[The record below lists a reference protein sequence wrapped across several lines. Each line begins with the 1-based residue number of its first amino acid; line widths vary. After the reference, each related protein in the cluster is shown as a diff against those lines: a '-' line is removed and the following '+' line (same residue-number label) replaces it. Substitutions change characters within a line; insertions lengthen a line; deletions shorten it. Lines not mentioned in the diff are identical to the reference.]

1 MSRKLL
7 KSTLLVGVMTLISRI
22 SGLARDIVFAN
33 IMGSGL
39 IADAFFVAFR
49 IPNFFRRIFG
59 EGAFSQSFIPVYSEY
74 HERKSAEEVRAFIDH
89 MAGMLAAI
97 LVVLSLLGILAAP
110 GIVMVIAPGYLDQ
123 PDKFAVTVDA
133 LRLTFP
139 YLLFISLVAMA
150 QGLLNTCGRFGPPA
164 VTPVLLNLCMIAA
177 ALWLVPFTPNEAIA
191 VSLGVLVAG
200 VLQLAFQAPFLR
212 QENVLPVPRPNP
224 RDPGVRRVFRLMLPA
239 IFGVSV
245 AQINILIGTLLA
257 SFLVT
262 GSVSWLYY
270 SDRVMEFPLGVFGI
284 ALATVMLPSL
294 SKLYANQREEAF
306 SELLDWSLRWV
317 CLISVPAMVGMIV
330 LAGPI
335 LTTLFLH
342 GSTTPDDIR
351 MMTLSLTAYAV
362 GLAGFVMVKVL
373 APGFFARQDMKTPV
387 KIAATSMVVNIIL
400 SLLLV
405 SPLKHTGL
413 ALATSLAAWVNASL
427 LLLLLM
433 RGGIFTPQ
441 PGWPKFLGK
450 VAAAAVAMSAVLL
463 WGVGPAD
470 EWMSMG
476 LLDRALVLAVWVLA
490 GAAVYFLVILVFG
503 IRPSQLILKRANF
516 DQ

>member
-7 KSTLLVGVMTLISRI
+7 KSTLVVGVMTLVSRI
-22 SGLARDIVFAN
+22 SGLVRDIVFAN

-74 HERKSAEEVRAFIDH
+74 RERNTAEEVRAFMDR
-89 MAGMLAAI
+89 MAGVLAAI
-97 LVVLSLLGILAAP
+97 LVVLVLLGIWAAP
-110 GIVMVIAPGYLDQ
+110 GIVMVIAPGYLDE
-123 PDKFAVTVDA
+123 PDKFEVTVDA

-139 YLLFISLVAMA
+139 YLLFISLVAMS

-177 ALWLVPFTPNEAIA
+177 AVWLVPVTANEAIA
-191 VSLGVLVAG
+191 VSIGVLVAG
-200 VLQLAFQAPFLR
+200 VLQLAFQVPFLH
-212 QENVLPVPRPNP
+212 QEDVLPVPRPKLG
-224 RDPGVRRVFRLMLPA
+224 DPGVKRVFRLMLPA
-239 IFGVSV
+239 MFGVSV

-294 SKLYANQREEAF
+294 SKLHANNRPEAF
-306 SELLDWSLRWV
+306 SELMDWSLRWV
-317 CLISVPAMVGMIV
+317 FLISVPAMVGMI
-330 LAGPI
+330 LLSGPI
-335 LTTLFLH
+335 LSTLFLH
-342 GSTTPDDIR
+342 GSTTPSDIR
-351 MMTLSLTAYAV
+351 MMSLSLTAYSV
-362 GLAGFVMVKVL
+362 GLAGFVLVKVL

-387 KIAATSMVVNIIL
+387 KIAAAAMVVNIIL
-400 SLLLV
+400 SLILV
-405 SPLKHTGL
+405 SPMQHTGL
-413 ALATSLAAWVNASL
+413 ALATSLAAWINASL
-427 LLLLLM
+427 LLHLLIQQ
-433 RGGIFTPQ
+433 GIFTPQ
-441 PGWPKFLGK
+441 PGWLKFLAK
-450 VAAAAVAMSAVLL
+450 VAAAATAMSAVLL
-463 WGVGPAD
+463 WGVDRLDG
-470 EWMSMG
+470 WMAMG
-476 LLDRALVLAVWVLA
+476 ILDRALVLTAWIAV
-490 GAAVYFLVILVFG
+490 GAVVYFLVILACG

>member
-7 KSTLLVGVMTLISRI
+7 KSTLVVGVMTLISRI
-22 SGLARDIVFAN
+22 SGLVRDIVFAN

-74 HERKSAEEVRAFIDH
+74 REKKGAEEARAFIDH
-89 MAGMLAAI
+89 MAGMLGVI
-97 LVVLSLLGILAAP
+97 LVVLTVLGIWAAP
-110 GIVMVIAPGYLDQ
+110 GFVAVIAPGYLDQ
-123 PDKFAVTVDA
+123 PDKFEITVDA

-139 YLLFISLVAMA
+139 YLLFISLVAMS

-164 VTPVLLNLCMIAA
+164 VTPVLLNLCMIGA
-177 ALWLVPFTPNEAIA
+177 ALWLVPLAANEAIA

-200 VLQLAFQAPFLR
+200 VAQLAFQVPFLR
-212 QENVLPVPRPNP
+212 REGVLPVPRPSTG
-224 RDPGVRRVFRLMLPA
+224 DPGVRRVFRLMLPA
-239 IFGVSV
+239 MFGVSV
-245 AQINILIGTLLA
+245 AQINILVGTLLA

-294 SKLYANQREEAF
+294 SRLHANERPEAF

-317 CLISVPAMVGMIV
+317 FLISVPAMVGMIA

-335 LTTLFLH
+335 LSTLFLH
-342 GSTTPDDIR
+342 GSTTPGDIR

-362 GLAGFVMVKVL
+362 GLAGFVLVKVL

-387 KIAATSMVVNIIL
+387 KIAAASMVVNIVL

-405 SPLKHTGL
+405 SPMKHTGL

-427 LLLLLM
+427 LLHLLM
-433 RGGIFTPQ
+433 QGGIYKPQ
-441 PGWPKFLGK
+441 PGWPRFLGK
-450 VAAAAVAMSAVLL
+450 VAAAAAAMTAVLW
-463 WGVGPAD
+463 WGVGGFDDWVAR
-470 EWMSMG
+470 G
-476 LLDRALVLAVWVLA
+476 LLDRALLLTLWVTVGA
-490 GAAVYFLVILVFG
+490 GVYFAVILACG
-503 IRPSQLILKRANF
+503 IRPRQLILKRANF
-516 DQ
+516 DL

>member
-1 MSRKLL
+1 MSRKIL
-7 KSTLLVGVMTLISRI
+7 KSTLLVGAMTLISRV
-22 SGLARDIVFAN
+22 SGLVRDIVFAN

-74 HERKSAEEVRAFIDH
+74 RERHDEHQVRAFIDH
-89 MAGMLAAI
+89 MAGMLGAV
-97 LVVLSLLGILAAP
+97 LVVVTLLGIWAAP
-110 GIVMVIAPGYLDQ
+110 AFVMVIAPGYLDE
-123 PDKFAVTVDA
+123 PDKFSITVDS

-139 YLLFISLVAMA
+139 YLLFISLVAMS

-164 VTPVLLNLCMIAA
+164 VTPVLLNLCMIGA
-177 ALWLVPFTPNEAIA
+177 ALWLVPFTANEAIA
-191 VSLGVLVAG
+191 VSLGVLAAG
-200 VLQLAFQAPFLR
+200 LLQLGFQVPFLR
-212 QENVLPVPRPNP
+212 QENALPVPRPNH

-239 IFGVSV
+239 MFGVSV
-245 AQINILIGTLLA
+245 AQINILVGTLLA

-294 SKLYANQREEAF
+294 SRLHARERVEAF

-317 CLISVPAMVGMIV
+317 CLISVPAMVGLV
-330 LAGPI
+330 LLAGPI
-335 LTTLFLH
+335 LATLFLH
-342 GSTTPDDIR
+342 GSTTPNDIH
-351 MMTLSLTAYAV
+351 MMSLSLVAYAV
-362 GLAGFVMVKVL
+362 GLAGFVLVKVL

-387 KIAATSMVVNIIL
+387 KVAVVAMVVNILL
-400 SLLLV
+400 SLVLV
-405 SPLKHTGL
+405 SPMAHTGL

-427 LLLLLM
+427 LLHLLIQQGVF
-433 RGGIFTPQ
+433 RPQ
-441 PGWPKFLGK
+441 PGWPRFFAKVG
-450 VAAAAVAMSAVLL
+450 VAAAAMSAALL
-463 WGVGPAD
+463 WGVD
-470 EWMSMG
+470 NTDVWMARDP
-476 LLDRALVLAVWVLA
+476 LWRALLLTGWIAA
-490 GAAVYFLVILVFG
+490 GAAVYFVVILGCG
-503 IRPSQLILKRANF
+503 IRPRQLILKRTDF

>member
-7 KSTLLVGVMTLISRI
+7 KSTAVVGVMTLISRI
-22 SGLARDIVFAN
+22 SGLVRDIVFAN

-74 HERKSAEEVRAFIDH
+74 RERRDAAQAQAFLDH
-89 MAGMLAAI
+89 MAGMLGVA
-97 LVVLSLLGILAAP
+97 LVVLTVLGIWAAP
-110 GIVMVIAPGYLDQ
+110 AFVMVIAPGYIDD
-123 PDKFAVTVDA
+123 PDKFGITVDA

-139 YLLFISLVAMA
+139 YLLFISLVAMS
-150 QGLLNTCGRFGPPA
+150 QGILNTCGRFGPPA

-177 ALWLVPFTPNEAIA
+177 ALWLAPVAANEAIA
-191 VSLGVLVAG
+191 VSFGVLAAG
-200 VLQLAFQAPFLR
+200 FLQLAFQVPFLR
-212 QENVLPVPRPNP
+212 SERALPLPKLSRNNE
-224 RDPGVRRVFRLMLPA
+224 GVRRVLRLMVPA

-245 AQINILIGTLLA
+245 AQVNILIGTLLA

-294 SKLYANQREEAF
+294 SKLHAKQRAEAF
-306 SELLDWSLRWV
+306 SGLLDWSLRWV
-317 CLISVPAMVGMIV
+317 LLISLPAMIGLIL

-335 LTTLFLH
+335 LSTLFLH
-342 GSTTPDDIR
+342 GNTTPEDVR
-351 MMTLSLTAYAV
+351 MMTLSLSAYAA
-362 GLAGFVMVKVL
+362 GLAGFVLVKVL

-387 KIAATSMVVNIIL
+387 KVAAFAMLVNIIF
-400 SLLLV
+400 SLVLV
-405 SPLKHTGL
+405 SPMRHTGL
-413 ALATSLAAWVNASL
+413 ALATSLAAWVNAGL
-427 LLLLLM
+427 LLHLLM
-433 RGGIFTPQ
+433 RERIFLPR
-441 PGWPKFLGK
+441 PGWLKFVAK
-450 VAAAAVAMSAVLL
+450 VAAAGAAMT
-463 WGVGPAD
+463 
-470 EWMSMG
+470 
-476 LLDRALVLAVWVLA
+476 LVLMVGVADLDTWMARGLPQRGLALTAWIGA
-490 GAAVYFLVILVFG
+490 GAAVYFLVILASG
-503 IRPSQLILKRANF
+503 IRPDQLIIKRADF

>member
-7 KSTLLVGVMTLISRI
+7 KSTVVVGVMTLISRI

-59 EGAFSQSFIPVYSEY
+59 EGAFSQAFIPVFSEY
-74 HERKSAEEVRAFIDH
+74 REKRKAREVRAFIDH
-89 MAGMLAAI
+89 MTGMLGVI
-97 LVVLSLLGILAAP
+97 LVGLTLVGIWAAP
-110 GIVMVIAPGYLDQ
+110 GIVMGIAPGYADE
-123 PDKFAVTVDA
+123 PDKFSITVDA

-139 YLLFISLVAMA
+139 YLLFISLVAMS

-164 VTPVLLNLCMIAA
+164 VTPVLLNLCLIAA
-177 ALWLVPFTPNEAIA
+177 ALWLVPFAPNEAVA
-191 VSLGVLVAG
+191 VSVGVLVAG
-200 VLQLAFQAPFLR
+200 VLQLGFQVPFLR
-212 QENVLPVPRPNP
+212 QEGVLPYPRP
-224 RDPGVRRVFRLMLPA
+224 RLKDEGVRRVFKLMLPA

-245 AQINILIGTLLA
+245 AQINILVGTLLA

-294 SKLYANQREEAF
+294 SKLHANERQEDF

-317 CLISVPAMVGMIV
+317 CLISVPAMIGLVI

-335 LTTLFLH
+335 LASLFLH
-342 GSTTPDDIR
+342 GSTTPEDIR
-351 MMTLSLTAYAV
+351 MMTLSLSAYAA
-362 GLAGFVMVKVL
+362 GLGGFVLVKVL

-387 KIAATSMVVNIIL
+387 KVAAIAMVINIVL
-400 SLLLV
+400 SLILV
-405 SPLKHTGL
+405 SPMKHTGL
-413 ALATSLAAWVNASL
+413 ALATSLAAWVNAGL
-427 LLLLLM
+427 LLHLLIQEGVF
-433 RGGIFTPQ
+433 RPRA
-441 PGWPKFLGK
+441 GWGLFLAK
-450 VAAAAVAMSAVLL
+450 VVGAGVVMTLVLL
-463 WGVGPAD
+463 WGVAGPD
-470 EWMSMG
+470 EWMASSI
-476 LLDRALVLAVWVLA
+476 LERALALAMWIGV
-490 GAAVYFLVILVFG
+490 GAVVYFFVILVCG
-503 IRPSQLILKRANF
+503 IRPDQLILKRANF
-516 DQ
+516 D

>member
-7 KSTLLVGVMTLISRI
+7 KSTVVVGIMTLVSRI
-22 SGLARDIVFAN
+22 SGLVRDIVFAN
-33 IMGSGL
+33 IMGSGP

-59 EGAFSQSFIPVYSEY
+59 EGAFSQSFIPVFSEY
-74 HERKSAEEVRAFIDH
+74 REKRDSEETKAFIDH
-89 MAGMLAAI
+89 MAGMLGAI
-97 LVVLSLLGILAAP
+97 LAVLTLLGIWAAP
-110 GIVMVIAPGYLDQ
+110 GFVMVIAPGYIDD
-123 PDKFAVTVDA
+123 PDKFSITVDA

-139 YLLFISLVAMA
+139 YLLFISLVAMS

-177 ALWLVPFTPNEAIA
+177 ALWLAPFTPNEAVA

-200 VLQLAFQAPFLR
+200 VLQLVFQIPFLR
-212 QENVLPVPRPNP
+212 SEGVLPFPRPKLK
-224 RDPGVRRVFRLMLPA
+224 DEGVRRVFKLMLPA

-294 SKLYANQREEAF
+294 SKLHAKERTEAF

-317 CLISVPAMVGMIV
+317 FLISVPAMVGLIL

-335 LTTLFLH
+335 LSTLFLH

-351 MMTLSLTAYAV
+351 MMSLSLAAYAA
-362 GLAGFVMVKVL
+362 GLAGFVLVKVL

-387 KIAATSMVVNIIL
+387 KVAAFAMAINIVL
-400 SLLLV
+400 SLILV
-405 SPLKHTGL
+405 SPMKHTGL
-413 ALATSLAAWVNASL
+413 ALATSLAAWVNAL
-427 LLLLLM
+427 LLLHLLM
-433 RGGIFTPQ
+433 HEGIFKPR
-441 PGWPKFLGK
+441 PGWPKFLSK
-450 VAAAAVAMSAVLL
+450 VGAAAAAMAAVLI
-463 WGVGPAD
+463 WGVGSTD
-470 EWMSMG
+470 EWMG
-476 LLDRALVLAVWVLA
+476 REIVNRASSLAAWIGV
-490 GAAVYFLVILVFG
+490 GAAVYFLVILACGV
-503 IRPSQLILKRANF
+503 RPGQLILKRANF

>member
-7 KSTLLVGVMTLISRI
+7 KSTAIVGVMTLISRI

-74 HERKSAEEVRAFIDH
+74 REKRDAAQARAFLDH
-89 MAGMLAAI
+89 MAGMLGAV
-97 LVVLSLLGILAAP
+97 LVVLTLLGIWAAP
-110 GIVMVIAPGYLDQ
+110 GFVMVIAPGYIDD
-123 PDKFAVTVDA
+123 PDKFAITVDA

-139 YLLFISLVAMA
+139 YLLFISLVAMS
-150 QGLLNTCGRFGPPA
+150 QGILNTCGRFGPPA
-164 VTPVLLNLCMIAA
+164 VTPVLLNLCMIGA
-177 ALWLVPFTPNEAIA
+177 ALWLVPVTANEAIA
-191 VSLGVLVAG
+191 VSLGVLAAG
-200 VLQLAFQAPFLR
+200 FLQLAFQVPFLQR
-212 QENVLPVPRPNP
+212 EGALPLPRLGR
-224 RDPGVRRVFRLMLPA
+224 RDAGVRRVLRLMVPA

-294 SKLYANQREEAF
+294 SKLHANERAEAF
-306 SELLDWSLRWV
+306 SGLLDWSLRWV
-317 CLISVPAMVGMIV
+317 LLISLPAMIGLIL

-335 LTTLFLH
+335 LSALFLH

-351 MMTLSLTAYAV
+351 MMTLSLSAYAV
-362 GLAGFVMVKVL
+362 GLAGFVLVKVL

-387 KIAATSMVVNIIL
+387 KVAAAAMVVNIIL

-405 SPLKHTGL
+405 SPLQHTGL
-413 ALATSLAAWVNASL
+413 ALATSLAAWVNAL
-427 LLLLLM
+427 LLLHLLM
-433 RGGIFTPQ
+433 QERIFVPR
-441 PGWPKFLGK
+441 PGWLRFAAKV
-450 VAAAAVAMSAVLL
+450 VAAGAAM
-463 WGVGPAD
+463 
-470 EWMSMG
+470 
-476 LLDRALVLAVWVLA
+476 ALVLVWGVADADAWMARSVMERAGALAVWIGV
-490 GAAVYFLVILVFG
+490 GAAVYFFVILASG
-503 IRPSQLILKRANF
+503 IRPQQLILKRADF
-516 DQ
+516 D

>member
-7 KSTLLVGVMTLISRI
+7 KSTLVVGVMTLISRI
-22 SGLARDIVFAN
+22 SGLVRDIVFAN
-33 IMGSGL
+33 ILGSGL

-74 HERKSAEEVRAFIDH
+74 RERRSAKEARAFLDH
-89 MAGMLAAI
+89 MAGMLGAI
-97 LVVLSLLGILAAP
+97 LVGLTLLGIWAAP
-110 GIVMVIAPGYLDQ
+110 GFVMVIAPGYLDQ

-139 YLLFISLVAMA
+139 YMLFISLVAMA
-150 QGLLNTCGRFGPPA
+150 AGVLNTCGRFAAPA

-177 ALWLVPFTPNEAIA
+177 AFWLVPFTSNEAIA
-191 VSLGVLVAG
+191 ISLGVLAAG
-200 VLQLAFQAPFLR
+200 VLQLAFQVPFLHR
-212 QENVLPVPRPNP
+212 ERMLPFPRPSLKNE
-224 RDPGVRRVFRLMLPA
+224 GVRRVFRLMLPA

-294 SKLYANQREEAF
+294 SKLHANQRADDF
-306 SELLDWSLRWV
+306 SALLDWSLRWV
-317 CLISVPAMVGMIV
+317 VLISVPAMIGLIL

-342 GSTTPDDIR
+342 GSTTPDDVR
-351 MMTLSLTAYAV
+351 MMTLALAAYAV
-362 GLAGFVMVKVL
+362 GLAAFVLVKVL

-387 KIAATSMVVNIIL
+387 KVAAASMVVNIIL
-400 SLLLV
+400 SLVLV
-405 SPLKHTGL
+405 SPMKHYGL
-413 ALATSLAAWVNASL
+413 ALATSLAAWVNAL
-427 LLLLLM
+427 LLLHLLM
-433 RGGIFTPQ
+433 QGEIFRPQ
-441 PGWPKFLGK
+441 AGWSTFLFK
-450 VAAAAVAMSAVLL
+450 VGAAAMAMAALL
-463 WGVGPAD
+463 YWGVGDAD
-470 EWMSMG
+470 QWMARG
-476 LLDRALVLAVWVLA
+476 ILDRALALAMWVVA
-490 GAAVYFLVILVFG
+490 GAAVYFLVILVLG
-503 IRPSQLILKRANF
+503 IRPSQLILKRADF
-516 DQ
+516 DE

>member
-7 KSTLLVGVMTLISRI
+7 KSTLVVGVMTLVSRI
-22 SGLARDIVFAN
+22 SGLVRDIVFAN

-74 HERKSAEEVRAFIDH
+74 RERNTAEEVRAFMDH
-89 MAGMLAAI
+89 MAGVLAAI
-97 LVVLSLLGILAAP
+97 LVVLVLLGIWAAP
-110 GIVMVIAPGYLDQ
+110 GIVMVIAPGYLDE
-123 PDKFAVTVDA
+123 PDKFEITVDA

-139 YLLFISLVAMA
+139 YLLFISLVAMS

-177 ALWLVPFTPNEAIA
+177 AVWLVPVTANEAIA
-191 VSLGVLVAG
+191 VSIGVLVAG
-200 VLQLAFQAPFLR
+200 VLQLVFQVPFLH
-212 QENVLPVPRPNP
+212 QEDVLPVPRPKLG
-224 RDPGVRRVFRLMLPA
+224 DPGVKRVFRLMLPA
-239 IFGVSV
+239 MFGVSV

-294 SKLYANQREEAF
+294 SKLHANNRPEAF

-317 CLISVPAMVGMIV
+317 FLISVPAMVGMI
-330 LAGPI
+330 LLSGPI
-335 LTTLFLH
+335 LSTLFLH
-342 GSTTPDDIR
+342 GSTTPNDIR
-351 MMTLSLTAYAV
+351 MMSLSLTAYAV
-362 GLAGFVMVKVL
+362 GLAGFVLVKVL

-387 KIAATSMVVNIIL
+387 KIAAAAMVVNIIL
-400 SLLLV
+400 SLILV
-405 SPLKHTGL
+405 SPLQHTGL
-413 ALATSLAAWVNASL
+413 ALATSLAAWINASL
-427 LLLLLM
+427 LLHLLM
-433 RGGIFTPQ
+433 QQGIFTPQ
-441 PGWPKFLGK
+441 PGWLKFLAK
-450 VAAAAVAMSAVLL
+450 VAAAAAAMSAVLL
-463 WGVGPAD
+463 WGVDRLDG
-470 EWMSMG
+470 WMAMG
-476 LLDRALVLAVWVLA
+476 ILDRVLALSVWIAV
-490 GAAVYFLVILVFG
+490 GAVVYFLVILACG

>member
-7 KSTLLVGVMTLISRI
+7 KSTAVVGVMTLVSRI
-22 SGLARDIVFAN
+22 SGLVRDIVFAN

-74 HERKSAEEVRAFIDH
+74 REKRDAEETRAFIDH
-89 MAGMLAAI
+89 MAGVLGLI
-97 LVVLSLLGILAAP
+97 LVVLTVAGIWAAP
-110 GIVMVIAPGYLDQ
+110 GIVMVIAPGYIDE
-123 PDKFAVTVDA
+123 PDKFSVTVDA

-139 YLLFISLVAMA
+139 YLLFISLVAMS

-164 VTPVLLNLCMIAA
+164 VTPVLLNLCLIAA

-200 VLQLAFQAPFLR
+200 VLQLAFQAPFLHG
-212 QENVLPVPRPNP
+212 EGVLPHPRPKLG
-224 RDPGVRRVFRLMLPA
+224 DEGVRRVFKLMLPA

-245 AQINILIGTLLA
+245 AQINILVGTLLA

-294 SKLYANQREEAF
+294 SKLHANDRAEDF
-306 SELLDWSLRWV
+306 SALLDWSLRWV
-317 CLISVPAMVGMIV
+317 CLIAVPATIGLIL

-335 LTTLFLH
+335 LATLFLH
-342 GSTTPDDIR
+342 GSTTPDDVR
-351 MMTLSLTAYAV
+351 MMSLSLAAYAF
-362 GLAGFVMVKVL
+362 GLVGFVLVKVL

-387 KIAATSMVVNIIL
+387 KVAAAAMVINIIF
-400 SLLLV
+400 SLILV
-405 SPLKHTGL
+405 SPMKHTGL
-413 ALATSLAAWVNASL
+413 ALATSLAAWVNAL
-427 LLLLLM
+427 LLLHLLVQAGVFAP
-433 RGGIFTPQ
+433 R
-441 PGWPKFLGK
+441 PGWPVFLSK
-450 VAAAAVAMSAVLL
+450 VGAAGAAMAVVLL
-463 WGVGPAD
+463 WGAGSQDLWLARD
-470 EWMSMG
+470 ILE
-476 LLDRALVLAVWVLA
+476 RALVLAMWIGA
-490 GAAVYFLVILVFG
+490 GALVYFFVILVCG
-503 IRPSQLILKRANF
+503 IRPDQLILKRASF
-516 DQ
+516 D

>member
-7 KSTLLVGVMTLISRI
+7 KSTLVVGVMTLISRI
-22 SGLARDIVFAN
+22 SGLVRDIVFAN

-74 HERKSAEEVRAFIDH
+74 YERRSAEEVRSFIDH
-89 MAGMLAAI
+89 MAGVLGAV
-97 LVVLSLLGILAAP
+97 LVVLTVLGIWAAP
-110 GIVMVIAPGYLDQ
+110 GIVTVIAPGYLEE
-123 PDKFAVTVDA
+123 PDKFEITVDA

-139 YLLFISLVAMA
+139 YLLFISLVAMS
-150 QGLLNTCGRFGPPA
+150 QGLLNTCGRFAPSA

-177 ALWLVPFTPNEAIA
+177 AVWLVPFARNEAIA
-191 VSLGVLVAG
+191 VSLGVLAAG
-200 VLQLAFQAPFLR
+200 VLQLAFQVPFLR

-224 RDPGVRRVFRLMLPA
+224 RDPGVRQVFRLMLPA

-245 AQINILIGTLLA
+245 AQVNILIGTLLA

-294 SKLYANQREEAF
+294 SKLHANKRPEAF

-317 CLISVPAMVGMIV
+317 CLISVPAMIGMIL

-335 LTTLFLH
+335 LSTLFLH
-342 GSTTPDDIR
+342 GSTTPNDIR
-351 MMTLSLTAYAV
+351 MMTLSLAAYAV
-362 GLAGFVMVKVL
+362 GLAGFVLVKVL

-387 KIAATSMVVNIIL
+387 KIAAVSMVVNIIL
-400 SLLLV
+400 SLILV
-405 SPLKHTGL
+405 SPMKHTGL

-427 LLLLLM
+427 LLHLLVQ
-433 RGGIFTPQ
+433 GGIFTPK
-441 PGWPKFLGK
+441 PGWLKFLAK
-450 VAAAAVAMSAVLL
+450 VAVAAAAMAAVLL
-463 WGVGPAD
+463 WGAAGS
-470 EWMSMG
+470 EQWMSWG
-476 LLDRALVLAVWVLA
+476 LADRALALTLWIGIGA
-490 GAAVYFLVILVFG
+490 GVYFLVILVLG

>member
-7 KSTLLVGVMTLISRI
+7 KSTLVVGVMTLVSRI

-59 EGAFSQSFIPVYSEY
+59 EGAFSQSFIPVFSEY
-74 HERKSAEEVRAFIDH
+74 REKRSAEEVRAFIDH
-89 MAGMLAAI
+89 MTGTLG
-97 LVVLSLLGILAAP
+97 VVLVALTLLGIWAAP
-110 GIVMVIAPGYLDQ
+110 GFVTAIAPGYLDD
-123 PDKFAVTVDA
+123 PDKFSITVDS
-133 LRLTFP
+133 LRITFP
-139 YLLFISLVAMA
+139 YLLFISFVAMS

-177 ALWLVPFTPNEAIA
+177 AVWLVPYAANEAIA
-191 VSLGVLVAG
+191 ISLGVLAAG
-200 VLQLAFQAPFLR
+200 VLQLAFQVPFLR
-212 QENVLPVPRPNP
+212 HEGVLPFPRPNA
-224 RDPGVRRVFRLMLPA
+224 RDAGVRRVFRLMLPA

-245 AQINILIGTLLA
+245 AQINILVGTLLA

-284 ALATVMLPSL
+284 ALATVLLPNL
-294 SKLYANQREEAF
+294 SKLHANERPQAF

-317 CLISVPAMVGMIV
+317 LLISAPAMLGLIL
-330 LAGPI
+330 LAAPI
-335 LTTLFLH
+335 LSTLFLH

-351 MMTLSLTAYAV
+351 MMALALAAYAI
-362 GLAGFVMVKVL
+362 GLAGFVLVKVL

-387 KIAATSMVVNIIL
+387 KVAALAMAVNIVL
-400 SLLLV
+400 SLVLV
-405 SPLKHTGL
+405 SPMQHTGL
-413 ALATSLAAWVNASL
+413 ALATSLAAWVNAL
-427 LLLLLM
+427 LLLHLLM
-433 RGGIFTPQ
+433 REGVFTPQ
-441 PGWPKFLGK
+441 PAWGRFMLK
-450 VAAAAVAMSAVLL
+450 VGAAAAAMTAVLT
-463 WGVGPAD
+463 WGVSDAD
-470 EWMSMG
+470 QWMVWS
-476 LLDRALVLAVWVLA
+476 LWERSTALALWVVV
-490 GAAVYFLVILVFG
+490 GGVVYFGVLFACG
-503 IRPSQLILKRANF
+503 IRPGQLILKRASF

>member
-7 KSTLLVGVMTLISRI
+7 KSTLVVGVMTLISRI
-22 SGLARDIVFAN
+22 SGLVRDIVFAN

-74 HERKSAEEVRAFIDH
+74 REKNSAEEVRAFVDH
-89 MAGMLAAI
+89 MTGMLGAI
-97 LVVLSLLGILAAP
+97 LVVLTLLGIWAAP
-110 GIVMVIAPGYLDQ
+110 AFVTVIAPGYLDE
-123 PDKFAVTVDA
+123 PDKFAVTVDS

-139 YLLFISLVAMA
+139 YLLFISLVAMS

-177 ALWLVPFTPNEAIA
+177 AVWLVPFTANEAIA
-191 VSLGVLVAG
+191 VSLGVLGAG
-200 VLQLAFQAPFLR
+200 VLQLAFQVPFLR
-212 QENVLPVPRPNP
+212 QENVLPVPRPRP
-224 RDPGVRRVFRLMLPA
+224 GDPGVRRVFRLMLPA

-294 SKLYANQREEAF
+294 SKLHANDRPEAF

-317 CLISVPAMVGMIV
+317 FLISVPAMIGMV
-330 LAGPI
+330 LLAGPI
-335 LTTLFLH
+335 LSTLFLH

-351 MMTLSLTAYAV
+351 MMSLSLTAYAV
-362 GLAGFVMVKVL
+362 GLAGFVLVKVL

-387 KIAATSMVVNIIL
+387 KIAAVAMVVNIIL
-400 SLLLV
+400 SLILV
-405 SPLKHTGL
+405 SPMKHTGL

-427 LLLLLM
+427 LLHLLIQ
-433 RGGIFTPQ
+433 GGIFRPQ
-441 PGWPKFLGK
+441 PGWGRFLGK
-450 VAAAAVAMSAVLL
+450 VAAAAAAMTSVLL
-463 WGVGPAD
+463 WGVAPSD
-470 EWMSMG
+470 EWMARG
-476 LLDRALVLAVWVLA
+476 LLDRALALTVWVCL
-490 GAAVYFLVILVFG
+490 GAAVYFLVILICG